1 MNYIELKQIDELIKS
16 GFDIELISF
25 ELNIP
30 LQELRNYLKNY
41 EDMNT
46 HNKRDNKKM
55 LAKISRMKRKY
66 KNLFYTDYSE
76 KAEEAKVLS
85 EDENKIIYTTI
96 NDIENKL
103 NTMKFLSKTD
113 KKDVAN
119 SILLD
124 LKKIDNFTLDI
135 SQSEKLYV
143 LLHTANLSNLNI
155 KRSDKTDF
163 NIRKKQKNI
172 TKKLAHSID
181 IEQSKVEKIDELKL
195 LESKLTRAMMQE
207 EPILVGSVKSKI
219 QNKIFK
225 LNHQNY
231 TYQIRNDVSN
241 NVNSIVLSLADG
253 TLNLENSEQLIE
265 SEITERQEK
274 LSTNKLSK
282 EQIKNQIFIQIKTL
296 LKEQTNKYCIQY
308 PEKALEQLQQLTNV
322 DTSQGLSIIVTNLIT
337 EKSFEKA
344 KTLCNNFLINESDEN
359 LKSTILT
366 LKKNIRNSEIGDMVL
381 KGLSMNE
388 SDDKQI
394 AYFKLIEKGI
404 IKGNVKLSSVPLG
417 KSKDGLRNI
426 YLSDIMEA
434 HQLER

>member
-1 MNYIELKQIDELIKS
+1 MTDLWS
-16 GFDIELISF
+16 GND
-25 ELNIP
+25 
-30 LQELRNYLKNY
+30 
-41 EDMNT
+41 
-46 HNKRDNKKM
+46 KRDNKKM

-296 LKEQTNKYCIQY
+296 LKEQPNKYCIQY